1 MRPLKLRVWDRAQK
15 KFHYGG
21 ACHKVGRHRWFFG
34 LPIPHPDGCELT
46 QFTGVT
52 DYNGTEIYEGDVVAY
67 FRDDVRE
74 IGRVIFSSGMFRLEH
89 SSVDLQSWV
98 DGNELQVIGN
108 IYSNPELMK
117 ESP

>member
-1 MRPLKLRVWDRAQK
+1 MKWMRPLKLRVWDSAQK

-34 LPIPHPDGCELT
+34 LPIPHPDDCELM

-67 FRDDVRE
+67 FQNDVRE
-74 IGRVIFSSGMFRLEH
+74 IRAGSSSRTACSGWSIPPSAYRAGWTLANSK
-89 SSVDLQSWV
+89 SSATFTPTPNS
-98 DGNELQVIGN
+98 
-108 IYSNPELMK
+108 
-117 ESP
+117 